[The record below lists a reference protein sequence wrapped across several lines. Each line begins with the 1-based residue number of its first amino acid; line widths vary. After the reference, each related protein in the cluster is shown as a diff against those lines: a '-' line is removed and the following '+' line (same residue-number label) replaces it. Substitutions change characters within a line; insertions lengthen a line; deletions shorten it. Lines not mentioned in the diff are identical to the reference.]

1 MGLNRRQLGPA
12 AFGLATLIQANPGRA
27 QSAPASTWEQIRS
40 TRKIRMGAVQYPP
53 YWNKPIG
60 GGEWTGA
67 MVEIGKGI
75 AKTLNVEMETVETTW
90 NTFPLDLN
98 ANRIDMMLAL
108 SATPERAM
116 AIDFVGPF
124 YQLTFTL
131 INNPNFKA
139 TTWAEYN
146 RPEVR
151 ISVLLGGS
159 GDIALKR
166 FAPNAQRIRLAQL
179 GDTILAVKANRAD
192 AVMTTTIAGLM
203 AQAKNPG
210 LGDFVVPTP
219 AIPLPS
225 YAALR
230 YDPDRRLHDFL
241 YWWAEWNRGTG
252 DIEDWIRASLQ
263 GVGVTQIPDGVR
275 F

>member
-1 MGLNRRQLGPA
+1 MSFNRRHFGPVA
-12 AFGLATLIQANPGRA
+12 LGLAAAVQAGPSLA
-27 QSAPASTWEQIRS
+27 QSTPASTWEQIRS

-53 YWNKPIG
+53 YWNKPIT

-131 INNPNFKA
+131 LNNPQFKA
-139 TTWAEYN
+139 TTWADYN
-146 RPEVR
+146 KPEVR

-159 GDIALKR
+159 GDVALKR
-166 FAPNAQRIRLAQL
+166 FAPKAQRIRLAQL
-179 GDTILAVKANRAD
+179 GETILAVKADRAD
-192 AVMTTTIAGLM
+192 TVMTTTIAGLM
-203 AQAKNPG
+203 ARARNPE
-210 LGDFVVPTP
+210 LGEFVVPTP
-219 AIPLPS
+219 VVPLPS

-230 YDPDRRLHDFL
+230 YDQDRRLHEFL

-263 GVGVTQIPDGVR
+263 GVGVTEIPDNVR